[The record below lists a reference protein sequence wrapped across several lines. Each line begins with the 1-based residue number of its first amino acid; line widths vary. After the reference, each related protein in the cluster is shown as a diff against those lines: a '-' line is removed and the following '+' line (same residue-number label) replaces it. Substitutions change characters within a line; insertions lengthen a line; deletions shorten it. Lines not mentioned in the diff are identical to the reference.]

1 MLYFKC
7 RLGDIKPY
15 TIGRC
20 RDLKPATMPTLVI
33 RSAYFFMHNQTP
45 TFKQNVLS
53 AICNGAQVYK
63 DIFIDFEYQV
73 FSKSFTRNS
82 FYIISAT
89 KSNFLH
95 LTGVN
100 TQLSADQFFD
110 KALNKSLTENDFDFT
125 KKGQTEKMVKGSVR
139 RKVRFLSSLDKI
151 FDKST
156 LVEESFNKNQ
166 VSCTFAVSENSFTL
180 GFIALPKCRPN
191 TLLKGNELK
200 NPQSIDSIKRRKK
213 GESEFVDFLDEY

>member
-1 MLYFKC
+1 MLYFKR

-20 RDLKPATMPTLVI
+20 RDLKPATMPTLI
-33 RSAYFFMHNQTP
+33 LESAYFFMHNQTP

-63 DIFIDFEYQV
+63 NIFIDFEYQV

-110 KALNKSLTENDFDFT
+110 KALNNSLTENDFNFI
-125 KKGQTEKMVKGSVR
+125 KKGQSEKMVKGSVR

-151 FDKST
+151 FGKST
-156 LVEESFNKNQ
+156 LVEEKFIKNKIT
-166 VSCTFAVSENSFTL
+166 CTFAVSENSFTL
-180 GFIALPKCRPN
+180 GFIAFPKCRPN

-200 NPQSIDSIKRRKK
+200 NPKSIDSIKRRKR

>member
-20 RDLKPATMPTLVI
+20 RDLKAATMPTLI
-33 RSAYFFMHNQTP
+33 LKSAYF
-45 TFKQNVLS
+45 L
-53 AICNGAQVYK
+53 C
-63 DIFIDFEYQV
+63 
-73 FSKSFTRNS
+73 
-82 FYIISAT
+82 IIR
-89 KSNFLH
+89 L
-95 LTGVN
+95 
-100 TQLSADQFFD
+100 QLSADQFFD

-200 NPQSIDSIKRRKK
+200 NPQAIDSIKRRKK
-213 GESEFVDFLDEY
+213 GESEFVDFLYEY

>member
-1 MLYFKC
+1 
-7 RLGDIKPY
+7 
-15 TIGRC
+15 
-20 RDLKPATMPTLVI
+20 MPTLI
-33 RSAYFFMHNQTP
+33 LKSAHFFMHNQTP

-73 FSKSFTRNS
+73 FSKAFTRNS

-110 KALNKSLTENDFDFT
+110 KALNKSLTKNDFDFT

-139 RKVRFLSSLDKI
+139 RKVRFLSS
-151 FDKST
+151 
-156 LVEESFNKNQ
+156 
-166 VSCTFAVSENSFTL
+166 FA
-180 GFIALPKCRPN
+180 
-191 TLLKGNELK
+191 
-200 NPQSIDSIKRRKK
+200 
-213 GESEFVDFLDEY
+213 